1 MIREATVKW
10 EQAKY
15 DNDVARYLYDRLNIG
30 YHVCILLAQ
39 KGITSQLEAEKFLWP
54 RLMYLDD
61 PSKIEN
67 VDDVVQILSGIIDTS
82 ANVAIVCDYDVD
94 GITSV
99 TLLINVLKNFGVCPD
114 FFVPKRVCEG
124 YGLSK
129 EIAQRILKKKK
140 YDFVIAL
147 DCGTTSV
154 DEVEFL
160 RENGICTVVIDHH
173 QSQDGRLPDCC
184 VVNPNTST
192 DEMSNPYKPLC
203 TVGLVFKIC
212 CALLRSLRKKND
224 KRASNYPIK
233 NDLDLV
239 TLGTIADMACLC
251 GENRIFCKFGLKIL
265 SGKVRRPGIEALCQ
279 SVDLPAG
286 VEVKQSDISFKL
298 CPRLNACGRVGN
310 AITPINM
317 LLSDNLDDATT
328 YAYELDEANRER
340 QLIERDVTEQVE
352 KLIKE
357 NYANDPGL
365 VLYNKNWH
373 TGVVGIVS
381 GRFSREY
388 NKPCIV
394 LGYEMGAAK
403 GSGRSINGA
412 NLIEILGD
420 CKEYLRNWGGHP
432 YAVGVSVPLK
442 NLDAFRDA
450 FNKSVIAHFDNAKA
464 SNKIEYSSEIGLEEI
479 DKSFLGELEILQPFG
494 QKNQEPIFL
503 ISCVQIRALPEV
515 FGIKKTHVKF
525 WLIDKYSKKMM
536 VIGWNKADNI
546 PPIRTNIDLL
556 VTVKDDVWNGSS
568 FASLS
573 MIDWRLS
580 E

>member
-1 MIREATVKW
+1 M
-10 EQAKY
+10 
-15 DNDVARYLYDRLNIG
+15 
-30 YHVCILLAQ
+30 
-39 KGITSQLEAEKFLWP
+39 
-54 RLMYLDD
+54 
-61 PSKIEN
+61 
-67 VDDVVQILSGIIDTS
+67 
-82 ANVAIVCDYDVD
+82 
-94 GITSV
+94 
-99 TLLINVLKNFGVCPD
+99 KNFGVCPD

-233 NDLDLV
+233 NNLDLV

-328 YAYELDEANRER
+328 YAYELDE
-340 QLIERDVTEQVE
+340 
-352 KLIKE
+352 
-357 NYANDPGL
+357 
-365 VLYNKNWH
+365 

-494 QKNQEPIFL
+494 QKNREPIFL
-503 ISCVQIRALPEV
+503 ISCVQIKALPEV